1 MRAPPRSPHSLR
13 LVKQLPHPPLSP
25 PLEERK
31 VAKHFFG
38 GETLPMLCQAVPISV
53 FGCRSVCTSSNKFLG
68 LPRDFFVCA
77 LGGSGRVSGRTRFGV
92 LAHRIRSLKGPPKN
106 IPLLEE
112 EGMNSWYRGTFF
124 MYARPF
130 PANDDEVIPGGMH
143 TSVGAPA
150 ETKQRYKGDRFP
162 ENNCVCI
169 VINFDRCV

>member
-13 LVKQLPHPPLSP
+13 LVEQLPHPPLSP
-25 PLEERK
+25 PLSKKEK
-31 VAKHFFG
+31 WPSIFLG
-38 GETLPMLCQAVPISV
+38 GEKLPMLCQAVPISV
-53 FGCRSVCTSSNKFLG
+53 FGCRSGCTSSNKFLG
-68 LPRDFFVCA
+68 LPRDFLFA
-77 LGGSGRVSGRTRFGV
+77 LWAAAVALAFGV
-92 LAHRIRSLKGPPKN
+92 LAHRIRSRKGPPKN

-112 EGMNSWYRGTFF
+112 AGMNSWYRGTFF